1 MAHKSVISA
10 AGKRLKKR
18 AGMNLEP
25 SSMELS
31 GSEPHRAAK
40 RYSGVETIADEF
52 GKKFAT
58 ALGLLKD
65 DILSIKARCDR
76 KF

>member
-1 MAHKSVISA
+1 MAQSVIPAVS
-10 AGKRLKKR
+10 KLLKKS
-18 AGMNLEP
+18 AGMHLAP
-25 SSMELS
+25 SSMELG
-31 GSEPHRAAK
+31 GSETRRAAK
-40 RYSGVETIADEF
+40 RYRGVETLADEF
-52 GKKFAT
+52 GEKFAT